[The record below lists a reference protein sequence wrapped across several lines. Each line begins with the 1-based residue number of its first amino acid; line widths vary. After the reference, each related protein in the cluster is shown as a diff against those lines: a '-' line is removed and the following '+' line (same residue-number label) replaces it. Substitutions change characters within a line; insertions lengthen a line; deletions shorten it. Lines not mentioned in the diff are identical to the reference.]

1 MSYAARFGDIIDVPP
16 GPEGDTA
23 LGLIPP
29 TDVPELGDWVIAAQY
44 LEPQG
49 FAFRYRVPQLPMSLY
64 PSAAD
69 NRAPGELE
77 LTFGRDAARF
87 VQRVA
92 VPVVGLMLRVPSR
105 PSSIRVRRRKDTT
118 GAGFQSGTPTPFR
131 LSVGLL
137 PYSPSDVRYPL
148 TLRGPSIVPSP
159 PEGAQVFAPNPVSL
173 PRFARTMTGV
183 RGQVRSVQFPDIP
196 AAGGTATLN
205 IGTMLSG
212 RILRLSEDGNISGG
226 VNVTALDPAGIPLG
240 SWIWNA
246 AQWYDLPPRTTQLRA
261 ENVNPGFGIAAF
273 PVLFEP
279 GETAA
284 WVDAERLNRWPV
296 DGEAVPELA
305 DAVETYSDPV
315 VDRGI
320 EAVA

>member
-1 MSYAARFGDIIDVPP
+1 MSYSARFGDIIDVPP
-16 GPEGDTA
+16 GPAGDTA

-29 TDVPELGDWVIAAQY
+29 TDVELEGDWVIAAQY

-49 FAFRYRVPQLPMSLY
+49 FAFRYRVPQP
-64 PSAAD
+64 PSATYYSAPD

-105 PSSIRVRRRKDTT
+105 PSSIRVLRRKDTT

-148 TLRGPSIVPSP
+148 TLRGPDIVPLP
-159 PEGAQVFAPNPVSL
+159 PEAAPGYRTHPQAL
-173 PRFARTMTGV
+173 PRFSRRLVTLGQTSKRAIQDQIPNNTFLDVNLGTTMW
-183 RGQVRSVQFPDIP
+183 
-196 AAGGTATLN
+196 
-205 IGTMLSG
+205 SG
-212 RILRLSEDGNISGG
+212 RIWRTGTFANIGFEFRNVLGVVLSSGPFPSNQWIEVPPGSTVLR
-226 VNVTALDPAGIPLG
+226 VT
-240 SWIWNA
+240 NA
-246 AQWYDLPPRTTQLRA
+246 
-261 ENVNPGFGIAAF
+261 NAF
-273 PVLFEP
+273 FATLELQYEP
-279 GETAA
+279 GESLF

-296 DGEAVPELA
+296 DAGGVPELA
-305 DAVETYSDPV
+305 DALEAYSDPV